1 MSFVIYPRVRAVLNL
16 VSALVLLGG
25 WVAFSLIMCVS
36 VVAAIR
42 EMVGTRR
49 LGRLR
54 LCDEE
59 EMGYGGGPLWRN
71 VKCEEI

>member
-1 MSFVIYPRVRAVLNL
+1 M
-16 VSALVLLGG
+16 
-25 WVAFSLIMCVS
+25 AFSLIMCVS